1 MRKLVITAAALLL
14 AASAAAYTV
23 QRQPPAGSCHARG
36 KASVSLPDAHCT
48 PGVADRRVTQG
59 NIHSTICRSGYSA
72 SVRPPESV
80 TEPEKLASMKAYGDH
95 DSPRHYEYDHLI
107 SLELG
112 GAPNSARNLWPEPG
126 ASPNPKDRAENR
138 LHAQVCHGAIS
149 LSSARHQIATNWVA
163 AYRRLFGTTP

>member
-1 MRKLVITAAALLL
+1 MRKLVVVAVLLVL

-36 KASVSLPDAHCT
+36 KGTVALPDPHCT
-48 PGVADRRVTQG
+48 PGLRDRRVTQR
-59 NIHSTICRSGYSA
+59 NLASTVCHAGYSK

-80 TEPEKLASMKAYGDH
+80 TEPEKLASMRAYGDR

-112 GAPNSARNLWPEPG
+112 GSPNDPRNLWPEPG
-126 ASPNPKDRAENR
+126 ASPNFKDRVENR
-138 LHAQVCHGAIS
+138 LHTQVCHGAIS
-149 LSSARHQIATNWVA
+149 LASAQHQIATDWVA
-163 AYRRLFGTTP
+163 AYRRLFGATP